1 LGFGVWGLGFGVWGL
16 GFGVGITSVDRPSSD
31 AIPPL
36 SCPTYMSINGVMR
49 VTAETLI
56 IRRFR
61 VVG

>member
-1 LGFGVWGLGFGVWGL
+1 M
-16 GFGVGITSVDRPSSD
+16 DRPSSD

-36 SCPTYMSINGVMR
+36 SCPKYVSRNGVIR

-61 VVG
+61 VVGWSRGIVADP